1 MSEKWF
7 GPKPNG
13 YGAVPIHWK
22 GWATMAAYVV
32 VTLLGAIW
40 SVIGGYPVF
49 AFVVL
54 AAWTVLFLIIVRLK
68 GPKSWKSDS
77 DSE

>member
-1 MSEKWF
+1 
-7 GPKPNG
+7 
-13 YGAVPIHWK
+13 
-22 GWATMAAYVV
+22 MAAYVV